1 MGWTHYWERQVELP
15 ADEFKKALADC
26 KKVIGLLDISL
37 AGTEGNGQPVF
48 TDEEVVFNGIEGAKC
63 EPFVFR
69 RTQPPRP
76 ERDVVFEYC
85 KTEHLPYDLAVQCC
99 LVVFNHYFKELIEI
113 STDGSGDDWQEAF
126 DICRKEFDY
135 QKIEFKQK

>member
-1 MGWTHYWERQVELP
+1 MSIIESP
-15 ADEFKKALADC
+15 ASQDPPLVLII
-26 KKVIGLLDISL
+26 KVIGLLDISL
-37 AGTEGNGQPVF
+37 AGADGNGPPVF
-48 TDEEVVFNGIEGAKC
+48 TDEEVVFNGIEGANC

-99 LVVFNHYFKELIEI
+99 LVVFYHYFEGLIEI
-113 STDGSGDDWQEAF
+113 STDGSDDDWQEAF
-126 DICRKEFDY
+126 DICKKEFDF